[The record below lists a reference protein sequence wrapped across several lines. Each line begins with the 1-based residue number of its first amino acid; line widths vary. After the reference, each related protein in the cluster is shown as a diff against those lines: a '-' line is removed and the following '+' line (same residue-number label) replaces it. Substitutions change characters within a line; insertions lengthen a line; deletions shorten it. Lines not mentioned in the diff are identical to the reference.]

1 MMLFSSDMLLWL
13 EGTSRGRRK
22 KDSRKGKLGAV
33 FSSSPLALIMLA
45 NQGLVVVG
53 ERVVL
58 VPYRLVYPLYIHSAP
73 F

>member
-1 MMLFSSDMLLWL
+1 MVLFSSDMLLWL
-13 EGTSRGRRK
+13 EGTGRGRRK
-22 KDSRKGKLGAV
+22 KERQVGAV

-58 VPYRLVYPLYIHSAP
+58 VPYRLVYPLYMHSAP

>member
-1 MMLFSSDMLLWL
+1 VL
-13 EGTSRGRRK
+13 
-22 KDSRKGKLGAV
+22 
-33 FSSSPLALIMLA
+33 SSSPLDLIMLA

-58 VPYRLVYPLYIHSAP
+58 VPYRLVYPLYLLSAL